1 MKKLILVL
9 FFIALSQI
17 IFKIMPVL
25 PLDDESEIKNVITEF
40 LNALSEKNLN
50 SVMQCISV
58 NYHYIQHNNV
68 IDYYKFKSELER
80 LISNHEK
87 RFIDDSFTNLKIRK
101 LDIQN
106 NKATVEIE
114 FILKAFNLDTLNER
128 TTRRVRSLTLIK
140 ENGSWKITK
149 YKTP

>member
-58 NYHYIQHNNV
+58 NYHYIQHNNF

-114 FILKAFNLDTLNER
+114 FILKDFNLDTLNER

-140 ENGSWKITK
+140 ENGSWKITQ